1 MTVIYPSEKIDMFSR
16 NGKEL
21 NNFNHIKDEI
31 NKKFDTST
39 INEALI
45 LDGEVISD
53 DFQTLMKQIHRK
65 NSHKIKM
72 HSCFYSYVTFREFQ
86 KGIFERPYFLRI
98 DELKGYI
105 KNTSI
110 KVELSISSIQL
121 MLILILKKE

>member
-1 MTVIYPSEKIDMFSR
+1 MTVIYPSGKIDMFSR

-31 NKKFDTST
+31 NKTFDIST

-65 NSHKIKM
+65 THLKIKM
-72 HSCFYSYVTFREFQ
+72 QSCFYSTCY
-86 KGIFERPYFLRI
+86 L
-98 DELKGYI
+98 
-105 KNTSI
+105 
-110 KVELSISSIQL
+110 
-121 MLILILKKE
+121 